1 MTASHEKGTISKVF
15 IALLILV
22 ISYSVFTIVLHTVLS
37 LIPKMAENIKRKKEK
52 ERKAKKETFLF
63 SLCAH
68 LANHLN
74 YL

>member
-22 ISYSVFTIVLHTVLS
+22 ISYSVFTIVLHSS
-37 LIPKMAENIKRKKEK
+37 LINSKNGREHQGQKKEK